1 MIIPED
7 DVRVW
12 ESMGK
17 LRLWKHTYI
26 RVYGIWEYDD
36 VRVMR
41 AWGNEDYEGI
51 WGYKWGGLTL
61 GG

>member
-1 MIIPED
+1 MGWSED
-7 DVRVW
+7 DVRF
-12 ESMGK
+12 
-17 LRLWKHTYI
+17 I
-26 RVYGIWEYDD
+26 RIWGNEDVGIWGYGIWEYDD

-41 AWGNEDYEGI
+41 IWGNEDYEGI

>member
-1 MIIPED
+1 
-7 DVRVW
+7 
-12 ESMGK
+12 MGK